1 MTREIAGTEDG
12 AGLRVGV
19 VVARFNAFITERL
32 LAGARG
38 ALRDCGVADGDVT
51 VVRVPGAFEVPLAA
65 DRLASNGEVDVIV
78 CLGAVIRGGTPHFEY
93 VSRAVTDGVGRV
105 MLEFGIPVAF
115 GILTTDT
122 VEQAVDRSAEGA
134 DNKGAEAARTAIEM
148 ARVLEQLRGRGDV

>member
-122 VEQAVDRSAEGA
+122 VEQAVDRSGEGA